1 MQIPAG
7 RVRTTL
13 PGQPTASLQGKGTC
27 IPRTLNSI
35 TFMLAPATAAQQ
47 LSKTVG
53 GWKGLR
59 AKESHARLQMPESHT
74 PPQPARW
81 EPRPQIC
88 SPCLGAPIFCKR
100 PSQRTGRPP
109 FICCMCSTA
118 MGAVIDSSAL
128 LKVSSPRNTKRY
140 RPASEHTYPD
150 RR

>member
-13 PGQPTASLQGKGTC
+13 PGQPTTSLQGKGTC

-53 GWKGLR
+53 GLR

-74 PPQPARW
+74 PSTSSLGTAPADMLPVFGGSHILQTAVPTDR
-81 EPRPQIC
+81 E
-88 SPCLGAPIFCKR
+88 APIH
-100 PSQRTGRPP
+100 
-109 FICCMCSTA
+109 
-118 MGAVIDSSAL
+118 L
-128 LKVSSPRNTKRY
+128 LYVLNC
-140 RPASEHTYPD
+140 HGCGN
-150 RR
+150 

>member
-13 PGQPTASLQGKGTC
+13 PGQPTTSLQGKGTC

-53 GWKGLR
+53 VGR
-59 AKESHARLQMPESHT
+59 VCVRRNHT
-74 PPQPARW
+74 PACKCRNRTHHQPARW

-88 SPCLGAPIFCKR
+88 SPCLGASIFCKR